1 MEVSL
6 VCSSGISFSPAYP
19 LFLKFERGTGS
30 HFSSSFQALR
40 DTVDSPYHQYT
51 RPAGHP
57 PLVKLLASRYSLHLD
72 RQVDPFDE
80 VAVTVGA
87 SQALYLALQ
96 LYCHAGDEVVLFEP
110 FFDLYLKQIKLT
122 GASPKYVP
130 MGGKAATLAD
140 PWAIDMEL
148 LERFH
153 FSSLLSY
160 PLFVPI
166 AIVLYV

>member
-1 MEVSL
+1 M
-6 VCSSGISFSPAYP
+6 
-19 LFLKFERGTGS
+19 
-30 HFSSSFQALR
+30 
-40 DTVDSPYHQYT
+40 
-51 RPAGHP
+51 
-57 PLVKLLASRYSLHLD
+57 LASRYSLHLD
-72 RQVDPFDE
+72 REVDPFDE

-122 GASPKYVP
+122 GATPKYVP

-153 FSSLLSY
+153 LSSLLSY
-160 PLFVPI
+160 SLF
-166 AIVLYV
+166 AQDLCSMYGL